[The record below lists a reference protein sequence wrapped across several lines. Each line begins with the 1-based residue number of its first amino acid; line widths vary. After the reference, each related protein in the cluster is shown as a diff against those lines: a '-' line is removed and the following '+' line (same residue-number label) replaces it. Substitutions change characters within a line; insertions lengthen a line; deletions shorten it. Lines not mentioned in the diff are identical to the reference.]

1 MIAVARCLFALALAG
16 TACGALADCP
26 AGGPDRAALM
36 ALKAGGFTPAQVPV
50 ADALVLRLA
59 DCLGDPDPAL
69 RDGVAYAGL
78 AAWLRADAVTP
89 AARQALM
96 ERLLAWTSDGEPDPE
111 GFRAPFAVLVLS
123 EVVRTDR
130 MAAWMTPAQRETL
143 VAAAV
148 RYLQGVR
155 DYRGFVDGQGWR
167 HGVAHGADLVMQL
180 AINPSLDQAQCNRLL
195 EAVAWQVA
203 PTGHAYVHGE
213 SERLARPVLLL
224 LRRGAKDEAAWAGW
238 LASLSAPAPLASWAD
253 AYQSEAGLAR
263 RHNLR
268 QFLLALYAGL
278 REGNDP
284 ALQPRLPPVVAALR
298 AVE

>member
-1 MIAVARCLFALALAG
+1 MNRIARCLFALALAG
-16 TACGALADCP
+16 ASCGASADCP
-26 AGGPDRAALM
+26 AAGPERDALM
-36 ALKAGGFTPAQVPV
+36 ALKADGFLPAQASV
-50 ADALVLRLA
+50 ADDQVRRLA
-59 DCLGDPDPAL
+59 ACLGDPDPAL

-96 ERLLAWTSDGEPDPE
+96 EQLLDWTSDDAPDPG

-123 EVVRTDR
+123 EVARTDR

-167 HGVAHGADLVMQL
+167 HGVAHGADLLMQL

-195 EAVAWQVA
+195 DAVAWQVA
-203 PTGHAYVHGE
+203 PTGHAYIHGE

-224 LRRGAKDEAAWAGW
+224 LRRGAKDEAAWAAW
-238 LASLSAPAPLASWAD
+238 LAALSAPAPLATWAD
-253 AYQSEAGLAR
+253 AYQSQAGLAR

-284 ALQPRLPPVVAALR
+284 ALQARLPPVSAALR